1 MAFLLIY
8 SIFFSLILAVVD
20 LIEQVMSNA
29 AIEKIDPLQ
38 RPSNSNNSLLS
49 ILVSNMGGSFGG
61 MTNLDGLAKSSTN
74 HLAGAYT
81 KLSVLVIGILMIFV
95 DGTAMCKVRHFF
107 ISCTFKILHRILKS
121 RTVKNQC

>member
-1 MAFLLIY
+1 M
-8 SIFFSLILAVVD
+8 VD

-29 AIEKIDPLQ
+29 AIEKFDPLQ

-49 ILVSNMGGSFGG
+49 ILISNMGGSFGG

-81 KLSVLVIGILMIFV
+81 KLSVLVIGILMIFLYL
-95 DGTAMCKVRHFF
+95 TLNIYIICL
-107 ISCTFKILHRILKS
+107 ILHWQLL
-121 RTVKNQC
+121 